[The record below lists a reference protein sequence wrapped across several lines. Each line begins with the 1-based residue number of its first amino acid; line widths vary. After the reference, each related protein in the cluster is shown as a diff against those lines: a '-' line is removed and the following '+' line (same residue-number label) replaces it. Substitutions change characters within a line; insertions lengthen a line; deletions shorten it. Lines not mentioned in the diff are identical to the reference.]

1 MYGSSNVEK
10 RAVYFMRFNSTR
22 EALLPVTLEATSLF
36 QSKKQSIAVPSF
48 RIDGEGM
55 AYMNSTLTFLDC
67 QTVKSKR
74 FSGHQKAKIIG

>member
-1 MYGSSNVEK
+1 
-10 RAVYFMRFNSTR
+10 MRFNSTT

-36 QSKKQSIAVPSF
+36 QSKKQQSIAVPSF

-55 AYMNSTLTFLDC
+55 AYMHSTLTFLDW